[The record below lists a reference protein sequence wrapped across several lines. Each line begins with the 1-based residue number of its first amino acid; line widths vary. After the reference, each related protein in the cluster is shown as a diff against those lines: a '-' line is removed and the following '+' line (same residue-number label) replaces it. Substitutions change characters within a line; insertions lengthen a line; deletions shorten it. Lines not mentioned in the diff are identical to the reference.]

1 MSIFS
6 LVLIIA
12 LALAVI
18 AWLTGYR
25 LPVYRRPSMGHKP
38 QRSVTGQVTRATRQQ
53 MMRLVNGNRG
63 VAERL
68 VGRVRSQNPDRSE
81 QWCWEKAIYD
91 IQRDRRS

>member
-6 LVLIIA
+6 WVLIIA
-12 LALAVI
+12 LALAVVS
-18 AWLTGYR
+18 WLTGYR
-25 LPVYRRPSMGHKP
+25 LPVYRRTSLGHTP
-38 QRSVTGQVTRATRQQ
+38 QRSPTGPVTRATRQQ
-53 MMRLVNGNRG
+53 LMRLVNGNRG

-68 VGRVRSQNPDRSE
+68 VARVRSQNPDRSE